1 MLARQAYG
9 AVAWGIDFRKCYPPP
24 QPLNLLDNE
33 DKRIPNLMTSDQSQ
47 LVVRDLCKEYRTSVE
62 TLVILKDVQL
72 QLKQGEDMSIV
83 GPSGCGKSTLLYILG
98 TLEHPTSGS
107 VQLDG
112 VEPFSLSNIEL
123 STFRNR
129 SIGFVFQD
137 HHLLPQLTVIENV
150 LLPALATGTPSS
162 ATVQRAEYLIE
173 AVGLSHRGQHT
184 PAELS
189 GGERQRTAVARALL
203 GKPRLLLADEPTG
216 NLDIESSQRIA
227 ELLFDLPK
235 REGAMLIVVTHSM
248 QVAQRASRRMRI
260 DSRQLI
266 EC

>member
-1 MLARQAYG
+1 
-9 AVAWGIDFRKCYPPP
+9 
-24 QPLNLLDNE
+24 
-33 DKRIPNLMTSDQSQ
+33 MTTEESQ
-47 LVVRDLCKEYRTSVE
+47 LVVRDLCKEYRTPVE
-62 TLVILKDVQL
+62 TLAILNNVQL
-72 QLKQGEDMSIV
+72 RMKQGDDLSIV

-98 TLEHPTSGS
+98 TLEQPTSGS

-112 VEPFSLSNIEL
+112 VNPFSLTNRQL
-123 STFRNR
+123 AAFRNR

-137 HHLLPQLTVIENV
+137 HHLLPQLTVLENV
-150 LLPALATGTPSS
+150 LLPALALGSPSS
-162 ATVQRAEYLIE
+162 TTVQRAEYLIE
-173 AVGLSHRGQHT
+173 AVGLGDRRQHT

-216 NLDIESSQRIA
+216 NLDIESSHRIA

-235 REGAMLIVVTHSM
+235 REGAMLIIVTHSI

-266 EC
+266 DC

>member
-1 MLARQAYG
+1 MKS
-9 AVAWGIDFRKCYPPP
+9 RK
-24 QPLNLLDNE
+24 
-33 DKRIPNLMTSDQSQ
+33 LMTTDEPQ

-62 TLVILKDVQL
+62 TLAILHNVQL
-72 QLKQGEDMSIV
+72 EMKPGEDLSIV

-98 TLEHPTSGS
+98 TLDQPTSGS

-112 VEPFSLSNIEL
+112 VNPFALSNREL
-123 STFRNR
+123 AAFRNQ

-137 HHLLPQLTVIENV
+137 HHLLPQLTVLENV
-150 LLPALATGTPSS
+150 LLPALALGTPSP
-162 ATVQRAEYLIE
+162 ATVQRADYLIE
-173 AVGLSHRGQHT
+173 AVGLTDRRHHV

-216 NLDIESSQRIA
+216 NLDINSSQRIA

-235 REGAMLIVVTHSM
+235 REGAMLIVVTHST

-266 EC
+266 DS

>member
-1 MLARQAYG
+1 MKS
-9 AVAWGIDFRKCYPPP
+9 RK
-24 QPLNLLDNE
+24 
-33 DKRIPNLMTSDQSQ
+33 LMTTDEPQ

-62 TLVILKDVQL
+62 NLAILHNVQL
-72 QLKQGEDMSIV
+72 EMKPGEDLSIV

-98 TLEHPTSGS
+98 TLDQPTSGS
-107 VQLDG
+107 VLLDG
-112 VEPFSLSNIEL
+112 VNPFALSNREL
-123 STFRNR
+123 AAFRNQ

-137 HHLLPQLTVIENV
+137 HHLLPQLTVLENV
-150 LLPALATGTPSS
+150 LLPALAVGTPSP
-162 ATVQRAEYLIE
+162 ATVQRADHLIE
-173 AVGLSHRGQHT
+173 AVGLTDRRHHV

-216 NLDIESSQRIA
+216 NLDINSSQRIA

-235 REGAMLIVVTHSM
+235 REGAMLIVVTHST

-266 EC
+266 DS